1 MHTGGSFVNKI
12 QDILTNSRW
21 CNILITA
28 DIQAAFTQI
37 RIAAEHRD
45 LLRFLWLKDPNQAPS
60 PSNMILDNIYVDNVF
75 LAANTEEDALEKI
88 ENSRKLF
95 RNIGMNLRDFTSN
108 SEYVNK
114 HIPDVVK
121 GKTGNTKL
129 LGVAYNT
136 ESDELL
142 LDVRLSQ
149 KQQMTKRELVSAVH
163 KIYDPLGL
171 ALPLTL
177 KAKLLMREVVML
189 KIAWGKPLSTEYINR
204 WNEICTEISGTSI
217 RVPRNIGLTLHDGK
231 GSTLWVFGDASQL
244 AISCCSYV
252 THPPSNQTK
261 GLLCAKTR
269 LAPKERQLT
278 IPRLELL
285 AILISLRLAKTIL
298 RSYQGRITKVYIV
311 NDSKIALA
319 WTQTSRRLPLFVA
332 NQVDRIKKLHHSIQ
346 ELGISLQLS
355 YIESENNPAD
365 IATGLDQISAAT
377 TCAPTVKAPPQRTH
391 AIIDTSRFRYY
402 SRALCTLARAMK
414 ALSCWIAR
422 VNARNN
428 RTIALPLLQRFLPD
442 NEITSSELKAAEQLI
457 LHEQISDIDI
467 NELRSRYKDKNLF
480 LDENGLIR
488 ANSRLTN
495 AALPRD
501 TKEPIFIPKE
511 SDLIRLIVNELHE
524 TNMHLRSQIYYHRAL
539 SIDSHPS
546 SPSRNSEILVNAR
559 MPRISLPLSIPEMA
573 PTKRPRG
580 QIKASS
586 NMLAAT
592 T

>member
-1 MHTGGSFVNKI
+1 MTVEGQIKNNANGSFENVLI
-12 QDILTNSRW
+12 FLDSGAQ
-21 CNILITA
+21 CNL
-28 DIQAAFTQI
+28 
-37 RIAAEHRD
+37 IAA
-45 LLRFLWLKDPNQAPS
+45 S
-60 PSNMILDNIYVDNVF
+60 
-75 LAANTEEDALEKI
+75 LADA
-88 ENSRKLF
+88 
-95 RNIGMNLRDFTSN
+95 
-108 SEYVNK
+108 
-114 HIPDVVK
+114 
-121 GKTGNTKL
+121 
-129 LGVAYNT
+129 
-136 ESDELL
+136 
-142 LDVRLSQ
+142 
-149 KQQMTKRELVSAVH
+149 
-163 KIYDPLGL
+163 L
-171 ALPLTL
+171 ALPRGDPYQCTMHGIGGTAQTYTAQQVTAVFRTRFGETL
-177 KAKLLMREVVML
+177 A
-189 KIAWGKPLSTEYINR
+189 INLSTKPVLTNAFPAATLTDLDVQFLKRNR
-204 WNEICTEISGTSI
+204 IFLSNTATNGQLVTPAVLIGVESYEQIVLLDSPPTKLPSGLLAQDTVFGPALFGKSDIPHLNACSQQVVLACPEAISDIKQELKEI
-217 RVPRNIGLTLHDGK
+217 VPRNIGLTLHDGK

-365 IATGLDQISAAT
+365 IATRPVAKGQFKASEWLSGPQWFKLQPNDWPIDSSWEPNSSDQISAAT

-428 RTIALPLLQRFLPD
+428 RTTALPLLQRFLPD
-442 NEITSSELKAAEQLI
+442 NEITSSELKAAEQF
-457 LHEQISDIDI
+457 
-467 NELRSRYKDKNLF
+467 Y
-480 LDENGLIR
+480 
-488 ANSRLTN
+488 
-495 AALPRD
+495 
-501 TKEPIFIPKE
+501 
-511 SDLIRLIVNELHE
+511 
-524 TNMHLRSQIYYHRAL
+524 
-539 SIDSHPS
+539 
-546 SPSRNSEILVNAR
+546 
-559 MPRISLPLSIPEMA
+559 
-573 PTKRPRG
+573 
-580 QIKASS
+580 
-586 NMLAAT
+586 
-592 T
+592 